1 MPKHC
6 CIYHYISNHGFV
18 SDFCI
23 PDTQNK
29 RFTVVIKC
37 VCHSQNKTL
46 QCVCGVCLCI
56 FPHKFDSAKK
66 QYQVSLILQ
75 SKGNRFSVN
84 CEMYCKQGQ
93 HPRDRAVHLI
103 HRDRSVCKPPL
114 LIGFNVMLWSM
125 PLSSVP
131 LPMGWRHQGLTK
143 VHRQTKPKWTYERV
157 DWTVLSA
164 CSLNSEM
171 SSDKLDH

>member
-1 MPKHC
+1 VFVIPKT
-6 CIYHYISNHGFV
+6 NV
-18 SDFCI
+18 
-23 PDTQNK
+23 
-29 RFTVVIKC
+29 
-37 VCHSQNKTL
+37 L
-46 QCVCGVCLCI
+46 
-56 FPHKFDSAKK
+56 KFDKAKK
-66 QYQVSLILQ
+66 QSQVLPILN

-84 CEMYCKQGQ
+84 CELYCAQGQ
-93 HPRDRAVHLI
+93 HKRQSATLNPQRQI
-103 HRDRSVCKPPL
+103 GM

-125 PLSSVP
+125 PLSFMP

-171 SSDKLDH
+171 SSDVYCCFIVCTETQFSLKHQNQNNKLYLTENQIHFG